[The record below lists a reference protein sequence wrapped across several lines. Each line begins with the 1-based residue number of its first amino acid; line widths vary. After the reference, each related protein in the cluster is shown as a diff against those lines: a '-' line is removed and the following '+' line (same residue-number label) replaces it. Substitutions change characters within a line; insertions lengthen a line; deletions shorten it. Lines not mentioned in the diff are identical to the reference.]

1 MNFFS
6 WVFDIETLVSLEEL
20 ETDEYLG
27 LLNNSTFFVSTI
39 YLFLPTGLELWT
51 LSELLLPLWYVF
63 VDFSVLVVIEL

>member
-6 WVFDIETLVSLEEL
+6 CAFDIEILVSLEEL

-39 YLFLPTGLELWT
+39 YLFLPIGLEL
-51 LSELLLPLWYVF
+51 
-63 VDFSVLVVIEL
+63 